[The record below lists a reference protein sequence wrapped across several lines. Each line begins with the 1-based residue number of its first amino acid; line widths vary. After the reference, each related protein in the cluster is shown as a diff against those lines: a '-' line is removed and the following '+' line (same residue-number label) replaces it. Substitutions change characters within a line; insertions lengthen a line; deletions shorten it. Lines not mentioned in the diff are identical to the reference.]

1 MVFEEQRAS
10 ITSEGAERT
19 FEKGSEQGVQLGTS
33 WEMDNAGCFKSM
45 EPHLRDSE
53 EALEAVWGRGAGGH
67 QIHGFQRW
75 K

>member
-1 MVFEEQRAS
+1 M
-10 ITSEGAERT
+10 
-19 FEKGSEQGVQLGTS
+19 QLGTS
-33 WEMDNAGCFKSM
+33 WELENAGRFNSM